1 MALEVYALSRTL
13 PSVIHKGACG
23 DQERDYFACIEHGES
38 LGEAPRRW
46 VLRLSVRRVWLDGG
60 GLTLSSR
67 EPPMC
72 RPTLSPLETTET
84 TFRLLATGPQPLAL
98 NGHTIGLRRNSI
110 GLWDLRG
117 LLFHPATDVGVQRA
131 ALVELV
137 GQARRHRGA
146 WLVGLVGVLL
156 PGLRKQFVSPADGR
170 SGSMPNSGGMV
181 LVSLLE
187 RLDDPDMSTEAA
199 AESLL
204 RMLIRPP
211 AAPARPVRRRRLIAV
226 PGGPR

>member
-23 DQERDYFACIEHGES
+23 DQERDYFACIEHGKS

-67 EPPMC
+67 EPSMC

-84 TFRLLATGPQPLAL
+84 TFRLLATGPLPLAL
-98 NGHTIGLRRNSI
+98 NGHPIGLRRNSI

>member
-1 MALEVYALSRTL
+1 
-13 PSVIHKGACG
+13 
-23 DQERDYFACIEHGES
+23 
-38 LGEAPRRW
+38 
-46 VLRLSVRRVWLDGG
+46 
-60 GLTLSSR
+60 
-67 EPPMC
+67 MC
-72 RPTLSPLETTET
+72 RPTLSPLETVET

-98 NGHTIGLRRNSI
+98 HGHTIGLRRDSI

-137 GQARRHRGA
+137 GRARRHRGA
-146 WLVGLVGVLL
+146 WMIGLVGVLL
-156 PGLRKQFVSPADGR
+156 PGLREHGTCPADGR
-170 SGSMPNSGGMV
+170 SGGTASSGGMV

-187 RLDDPDMSTEAA
+187 RLDDPDLSKEAA

-204 RMLIRPP
+204 RTLVQPP
-211 AAPARPVRRRRLIAV
+211 AAGARPARRRRLAAV